1 MSEEL
6 GDIQMTSTEPDSSQ
20 SHQQSQENGS
30 STADEQ
36 TVTSNTGNSNASNVT
51 SNSSS
56 GDQASRQS
64 NLQRIQARKQQVYNW
79 PHNKK
84 LLKLAIYSACQTQE
98 CACNGWKTPVPVK
111 GVQRVDSTQPLA
123 SFTDPCRN
131 CAHSLECH
139 VSHLAAC
146 SPQEV
151 NRLLGMVV
159 DVENIFMSMHREDDQ
174 DTKRVYYYLFK
185 LLRKCILTRTQPH
198 IEGPLG
204 QPPFE
209 RPSIAKAITNF
220 VLFKFN
226 QLAQRE
232 WQTMYDLAKMFLH
245 CFNHWNF
252 ETPSARKSQVSSP
265 EDISAYQINYT
276 RWLVFCHVPAFCD
289 SLPHFETTLV
299 FGRTLLRAV
308 FKSVCRQLMD
318 KCHLE
323 RDRMPPEKRVLVLTH
338 FPRFLAL
345 LEEEIFSTS
354 SPIWD
359 PEYKQVPPSHL
370 QAILDN
376 KGSRMSAATGGE
388 FERVN
393 VAPGDNKD
401 GFTTISL
408 SSGTIKH
415 ESGKR
420 SASSMLAASPRP
432 GDTPPGSAAK
442 RRRPAEFGDSVDDLT
457 DETIADIVNTISDPN
472 YMAGPDVL
480 FQVNA
485 PRDEAAKLEE
495 ARKMIEFHVI
505 GNSLT
510 GVVNKQTMLWL
521 IGLHNVFS
529 HQLPEMT
536 KEYISQLVFDP
547 KHKTLALIK
556 EGRPIG
562 GICFRTF
569 SSQGF
574 SEIVFCAVTSNEQV
588 KGYGTHLMNHLKDY
602 HIRNNILHFLTFA
615 DEFAIGYFKK
625 QGFSKEIK
633 LPRAMYQGYIKDYE
647 GATLMHCEL
656 NPRIVYTEFTSVIR
670 KQKEIVKKLIDMR
683 QKEVRKIHPGLTCFK
698 EGVRGIPVE
707 SIPGLRETGW
717 RPAARQTRVARI
729 TEECADPDMLAATL
743 RNVLNAVKNH
753 AAAWPFLKPVD
764 KTEVPDYYDHIK
776 YPMDLRTIGERLKA
790 RYYVARRLFIADM
803 TRIFTNCR
811 LYNSPET
818 EYYRCANSLEKYF
831 QTRMKEIG
839 LWDK

>member
-1 MSEEL
+1 MSSQLVDEIA
-6 GDIQMTSTEPDSSQ
+6 DIAMNNTEADSSQ
-20 SHQQSQENGS
+20 THSHEATS
-30 STADEQ
+30 STNAEDASS
-36 TVTSNTGNSNASNVT
+36 SNTANPTGT
-51 SNSSS
+51 E
-56 GDQASRQS
+56 GQASRQS
-64 NLQRIQARKQQVYNW
+64 NLQRIQQRKQQVYNW

-84 LLKLAIYSACQTQE
+84 LLKLAIYSACQTPD
-98 CACNGWKTPVPVK
+98 CNCNGWKTPMPQQPGK
-111 GVQRVDSTQPLA
+111 NNPRADNQPLA
-123 SFTDPCRN
+123 GFNDPCRN
-131 CAHSLECH
+131 CSHILEKH
-139 VSHLAAC
+139 VTQL
-146 SPQEV
+146 QGLQVTEI
-151 NRLLGMVV
+151 NRLLGAVV
-159 DVENIFMSMHREDDQ
+159 DVENIFMSMHREEDHN
-174 DTKRVYYYLFK
+174 TKQVYYYLFK
-185 LLRKCILTRTQPH
+185 ILRKCILTRSQPR

-220 VLFKFN
+220 VLYKFN
-226 QLAQRE
+226 SLPQRE

-252 ETPSARKSQVSSP
+252 ETPSVRKLQVSNP

-289 SLPHFETTLV
+289 SLPHYETSLV

-318 KCHLE
+318 KCHSE

-345 LEEEIFSTS
+345 LEEEIFSVN

-359 PEYKQVPPSHL
+359 PDFKQIPPNHL
-370 QAILDN
+370 QQILDN
-376 KGSRMSAATGGE
+376 KTTNRRGGE
-388 FERVN
+388 FERVTTT
-393 VAPGDNKD
+393 GDSKD
-401 GFTTISL
+401 GFTTVTL
-408 SSGTIKH
+408 SSGTIKQ
-415 ESGKR
+415 EGGKR
-420 SASSMLAASPRP
+420 AAELSV
-432 GDTPPGSAAK
+432 GAK
-442 RRRPAEFGDSVDDLT
+442 RRRARSADTDVSERAVAEIVATVCDPA
-457 DETIADIVNTISDPN
+457 
-472 YMAGPDVL
+472 YMCGPDAL
-480 FQVNA
+480 FQMQA

-495 ARKMIEFHVI
+495 QRKLIEFHVI

-510 GVVNKQTMLWL
+510 GPVNKQTMLWL

-569 SSQGF
+569 NSQGF

-625 QGFSKEIK
+625 QGFSKDIK

-656 NPRIVYTEFTSVIR
+656 NPRIVYTQFTAVIR
-670 KQKEIVKKLIDMR
+670 TQKEIVKKLIDMR
-683 QKEVRKIHPGLTCFK
+683 QKEVRKIYPGLTCFK
-698 EGVRGIPVE
+698 EGVRSIPVE
-707 SIPGLRETGW
+707 CIPGLRETGW
-717 RPAARQTRVARI
+717 RAGAGPGIGAGPGARAADD
-729 TEECADPDMLAATL
+729 EPDLAAL
-743 RNVLNAVKNH
+743 RTVLHTVKNH

-764 KTEVPDYYDHIK
+764 KTDVPDYYDHIK
-776 YPMDLRTIGERLKA
+776 YPMDLRTMGERLKS
-790 RYYVARRLFIADM
+790 RYYVSKRLFIADM

-811 LYNSPET
+811 LYNSPDT
-818 EYYRCANSLEKYF
+818 DYYRCANTLEKYF
-831 QTRMKEIG
+831 QTKMKEVG

>member
-1 MSEEL
+1 MSQL
-6 GDIQMTSTEPDSSQ
+6 PDDIGDITMATAEADSSQ
-20 SHQQSQENGS
+20 THGHEATSSANSEDTATGS
-30 STADEQ
+30 AATP
-36 TVTSNTGNSNASNVT
+36 TGSE
-51 SNSSS
+51 
-56 GDQASRQS
+56 GQASRQS
-64 NLQRIQARKQQVYNW
+64 NLQRIQQRKQQVYNW

-84 LLKLAIYSACQTQE
+84 LLKLAIYSACQTPD
-98 CACNGWKTPVPVK
+98 CNCTGWKTPMPQQAIK
-111 GVQRVDSTQPLA
+111 ANARADNQPLA
-123 SFTDPCRN
+123 TFNDPCRN
-131 CAHSLECH
+131 CNHILEKH
-139 VSHLAAC
+139 VTQLQGLQVS
-146 SPQEV
+146 EV
-151 NRLLGMVV
+151 NRLLGAVV
-159 DVENIFMSMHREDDQ
+159 DVENIFMSMHREDDH

-185 LLRKCILTRTQPH
+185 LLRKCILSRSKPT

-220 VLFKFN
+220 VLYKFN
-226 QLAQRE
+226 TLPQRE

-252 ETPSARKSQVSSP
+252 ETPSVRKLQVSNP

-289 SLPHFETTLV
+289 SLPHYETSLV

-318 KCHLE
+318 KCHSE

-345 LEEEIFSTS
+345 LEEEIFSAS

-359 PEYKQVPPSHL
+359 PEYKQVPPNHL

-376 KGSRMSAATGGE
+376 KTTPRRGE
-388 FERVN
+388 FERVTTS
-393 VAPGDNKD
+393 GDSKD
-401 GFTTISL
+401 GFTTVTLSAGSIKQESL
-408 SSGTIKH
+408 KRAA
-415 ESGKR
+415 ESRGE
-420 SASSMLAASPRP
+420 A
-432 GDTPPGSAAK
+432 GSAFGGK
-442 RRRPAEFGDSVDDLT
+442 RRRVVEDCADDVS
-457 DETIADIVNTISDPN
+457 ERCVADIVATITDPA
-472 YMAGPDVL
+472 YMCGPDAL
-480 FQVNA
+480 FQMQA
-485 PRDEAAKLEE
+485 PRDEAAKVEE
-495 ARKMIEFHVI
+495 QRKMIEFHVI

-510 GVVNKQTMLWL
+510 GPVNKQTMLWL

-569 SSQGF
+569 HSQGF
-574 SEIVFCAVTSNEQV
+574 SEVVFCAVTSNEQV

-602 HIRNNILHFLTFA
+602 HIRNNILHFLSFA

-625 QGFSKEIK
+625 QGFSKDIR

-656 NPRIVYTEFTSVIR
+656 NPRIVYTQFTSVIR
-670 KQKEIVKKLIDMR
+670 RQKEIVKKLIDMR

-698 EGVRGIPVE
+698 EGVRSIPVE
-707 SIPGLRETGW
+707 CIPGLRETGW
-717 RPAARQTRVARI
+717 RAARAQP
-729 TEECADPDMLAATL
+729 ADAAADDVTAL
-743 RNVLNAVKNH
+743 RTVLHAVKNH

-764 KTEVPDYYDHIK
+764 KAEVPDYYDHIK
-776 YPMDLRTIGERLKA
+776 YPMDLRSMGERLKA
-790 RYYVARRLFIADM
+790 RYYVSKRLFIADM

-811 LYNSPET
+811 TYNSPET
-818 EYYRCANSLEKYF
+818 DYYKCANTLEKYF
-831 QTRMKEIG
+831 QTKMKEAG

>member
-1 MSEEL
+1 MTTPMTD
-6 GDIQMTSTEPDSSQ
+6 DINAIAIGSDADSQTHTHEAS
-20 SHQQSQENGS
+20 SSANADDGS
-30 STADEQ
+30 S
-36 TVTSNTGNSNASNVT
+36 SNAAT
-51 SNSSS
+51 PASSE
-56 GDQASRQS
+56 GQASRQS
-64 NLQRIQARKQQVYNW
+64 NLQRIQQRKLQVYNW

-84 LLKLAIYSACQTQE
+84 LLKLAIYSACQTPE
-98 CACNGWKTPVPVK
+98 CNCNGWKTPVAQQTARPNT
-111 GVQRVDSTQPLA
+111 RTDNQPLA

-131 CAHSLECH
+131 CNHILEKH
-139 VSHLAAC
+139 VTQLQGLSGA
-146 SPQEV
+146 EI
-151 NRLLGMVV
+151 NRLLAAVV

-174 DTKRVYYYLFK
+174 DTKRVYYFLFK
-185 LLRKCILTRTQPH
+185 LLRKCILTRSEPQ
-198 IEGPLG
+198 IDGPLG

-209 RPSIAKAITNF
+209 KPSIARAITNF
-220 VLFKFN
+220 VLYKFN
-226 QLAQRE
+226 TLPQRE

-252 ETPSARKSQVSSP
+252 ETPSVRKLQVSNP

-289 SLPHFETTLV
+289 SLPHYDTSLV

-318 KCHLE
+318 KCHSE
-323 RDRMPPEKRVLVLTH
+323 RDRMPPEKRVLVLNH
-338 FPRFLAL
+338 FPRFLGL
-345 LEEEIFSTS
+345 LEEEIFSAN

-359 PEYKQVPPSHL
+359 PDFKQMPPNHL
-370 QAILDN
+370 QTILD
-376 KGSRMSAATGGE
+376 KTPGKRGE
-388 FERVN
+388 FERVT
-393 VAPGDNKD
+393 ATGESRD
-401 GFTTISL
+401 GFTTVSL
-408 SSGTIKH
+408 SSGCIKQ
-415 ESGKR
+415 ENLKRSAESRSEISSGKR
-420 SASSMLAASPRP
+420 
-432 GDTPPGSAAK
+432 
-442 RRRPAEFGDSVDDLT
+442 RRLEESDDVSERTVAE
-457 DETIADIVNTISDPN
+457 IVATISDPN
-472 YMAGPDVL
+472 YMCGPDAL
-480 FQVNA
+480 FQMQA

-495 ARKMIEFHVI
+495 QRKLIEFHVI

-510 GVVNKQTMLWL
+510 GPVNKQTMLWL

-569 SSQGF
+569 HSQGF

-625 QGFSKEIK
+625 QGFSKDIK

-656 NPRIVYTEFTSVIR
+656 NPRIVYTKFTSVIR
-670 KQKEIVKKLIDMR
+670 RQKEIVKKLIDMR

-698 EGVRGIPVE
+698 EGVRSIPVE
-707 SIPGLRETGW
+707 AVAGLREAGY
-717 RPAARQTRVARI
+717 RAARAAP
-729 TEECADPDMLAATL
+729 EPAHDADPAPL
-743 RNVLNAVKNH
+743 RNLLHAVKNH

-764 KTEVPDYYDHIK
+764 KSEVPDYYDHIK
-776 YPMDLRTIGERLKA
+776 YPMDLRTMSERLKA
-790 RYYVARRLFIADM
+790 RYYVSKRLFIADM

-811 LYNSPET
+811 LYNSPDT
-818 EYYRCANSLEKYF
+818 DYYRCANTLEKYF
-831 QTRMKEIG
+831 QAKMKEAG

>member
-1 MSEEL
+1 MTSQMGEEI
-6 GDIQMTSTEPDSSQ
+6 GDIAMTCSEADSSQ
-20 SHQQSQENGS
+20 THGHEAAS
-30 STADEQ
+30 SASADDA
-36 TVTSNTGNSNASNVT
+36 SSSNAT
-51 SNSSS
+51 TPA
-56 GDQASRQS
+56 GGEGQASRQS
-64 NLQRIQARKQQVYNW
+64 NLQRIQQRKQQVYNW

-84 LLKLAIYSACQTQE
+84 LLKLAIYSACQTPE
-98 CACNGWKTPVPVK
+98 CTCNGWKTPSPQHAAK
-111 GVQRVDSTQPLA
+111 ANPRADNQPLA
-123 SFTDPCRN
+123 SFSDPCRN
-131 CAHSLECH
+131 CNHVLEKH
-139 VSHLAAC
+139 VTQLQGLPVA
-146 SPQEV
+146 EV
-151 NRLLGMVV
+151 NRLLGAVV
-159 DVENIFMSMHREDDQ
+159 DVENIFMSMHREDDH

-185 LLRKCILTRTQPH
+185 ILRKCILTRSHPR

-226 QLAQRE
+226 TLPQRE

-252 ETPSARKSQVSSP
+252 ETPSVRKLQVSNP

-289 SLPHFETTLV
+289 SLPHYDTSLV

-318 KCHLE
+318 KCHSE

-345 LEEEIFSTS
+345 LEEEIFSPN

-359 PEYKQVPPSHL
+359 PEYKQIPPNHL

-376 KGSRMSAATGGE
+376 KNPTGGRRGE
-388 FERVN
+388 FERIT
-393 VAPGDNKD
+393 PTGDSKD
-401 GFTTISL
+401 GFTTVTL
-408 SSGTIKH
+408 SSGSIKS
-415 ESGKR
+415 EGGKR
-420 SASSMLAASPRP
+420 VAEAPLL
-432 GDTPPGSAAK
+432 SAAK
-442 RRRPAEFGDSVDDLT
+442 RRRVADEPPDDVSERT
-457 DETIADIVNTISDPN
+457 VADIVATIADPN
-472 YMAGPDVL
+472 YMCGPDAL
-480 FQVNA
+480 FQTQA

-495 ARKMIEFHVI
+495 QRKMIEFHVI

-510 GVVNKQTMLWL
+510 GPVNKQTMLWL

-536 KEYISQLVFDP
+536 KEYISQLVFDS

-569 SSQGF
+569 HSQGF

-625 QGFSKEIK
+625 QGFSKDIK

-656 NPRIVYTEFTSVIR
+656 NPRIVYTQFTSVIR
-670 KQKEIVKKLIDMR
+670 RQKEIVKKLIDMR
-683 QKEVRKIHPGLTCFK
+683 QKDVRKIHPGLTVFK
-698 EGVRGIPVE
+698 EGVRSIPVE
-707 SIPGLRETGW
+707 CIPGLREAGRGGGGGGGGLRA
-717 RPAARQTRVARI
+717 RPRPRPRPRARPRRAADRAARREKSRSRLAFPQT
-729 TEECADPDMLAATL
+729 
-743 RNVLNAVKNH
+743 
-753 AAAWPFLKPVD
+753 
-764 KTEVPDYYDHIK
+764 
-776 YPMDLRTIGERLKA
+776 G
-790 RYYVARRLFIADM
+790 
-803 TRIFTNCR
+803 
-811 LYNSPET
+811 
-818 EYYRCANSLEKYF
+818 
-831 QTRMKEIG
+831 
-839 LWDK
+839 

>member
-1 MSEEL
+1 MTSQL
-6 GDIQMTSTEPDSSQ
+6 TNDIGDIGMTNTEADSSQ
-20 SHQQSQENGS
+20 GHAQEATS
-30 STADEQ
+30 SATPDDA
-36 TVTSNTGNSNASNVT
+36 TSSNAT
-51 SNSSS
+51 TPS
-56 GDQASRQS
+56 GSEGASRQS
-64 NLQRIQARKQQVYNW
+64 NLQRIQQRKQQVYNW

-84 LLKLAIYSACQTQE
+84 LLKLAIYSACQTPE
-98 CACNGWKTPVPVK
+98 CSCNGWKAPVAQQPAK
-111 GVQRVDSTQPLA
+111 ANARTDQPLA
-123 SFTDPCRN
+123 NFTDPCRN
-131 CAHSLECH
+131 CNHILEKH
-139 VSHLAAC
+139 VTHLQGLAV
-146 SPQEV
+146 SEV
-151 NRLLGMVV
+151 NRLLGAVV
-159 DVENIFMSMHREDDQ
+159 DVENIFMSMHREDDH
-174 DTKRVYYYLFK
+174 DTKRVYYFLFK
-185 LLRKCILTRTQPH
+185 LLRKCILTRTHPR

-220 VLFKFN
+220 VLYKFN
-226 QLAQRE
+226 SLAQRE

-252 ETPSARKSQVSSP
+252 ETPSVRKLQVSNQ

-289 SLPHFETTLV
+289 SLPHFETSLV

-318 KCHLE
+318 KCHSE
-323 RDRMPPEKRVLVLTH
+323 RDRMPPEKRVSVICVRRT
-338 FPRFLAL
+338 
-345 LEEEIFSTS
+345 
-354 SPIWD
+354 
-359 PEYKQVPPSHL
+359 
-370 QAILDN
+370 
-376 KGSRMSAATGGE
+376 GE
-388 FERVN
+388 FERVT
-393 VAPGDNKD
+393 PSGESKD
-401 GFTTISL
+401 GFTTVTL
-408 SSGTIKH
+408 SSGSIKQ
-415 ESGKR
+415 EGTKRGVSG
-420 SASSMLAASPRP
+420 AGEA
-432 GDTPPGSAAK
+432 GGK
-442 RRRPAEFGDSVDDLT
+442 RRRLDDDDVSERTVAEIVA
-457 DETIADIVNTISDPN
+457 TITDPN
-472 YMAGPDVL
+472 YMCGPDAL
-480 FQVNA
+480 FQMQA

-495 ARKMIEFHVI
+495 QRKMIEFHVI

-510 GVVNKQTMLWL
+510 GPVNKQTMLWL

-569 SSQGF
+569 HSQGF

-625 QGFSKEIK
+625 QGFSKDIK

-656 NPRIVYTEFTSVIR
+656 NPRIVYTQFTSVIR
-670 KQKEIVKKLIDMR
+670 RQKEIVKKLIDMR
-683 QKEVRKIHPGLTCFK
+683 QKEIRKIHPGLTCFK
-698 EGVRGIPVE
+698 EGVRSLPIE
-707 SIPGLRETGW
+707 CIPGLRDSGW
-717 RPAARQTRVARI
+717 RSTRGAAA
-729 TEECADPDMLAATL
+729 EPEPDAEPATL
-743 RNVLNAVKNH
+743 RAVLHAVKNH

-776 YPMDLRTIGERLKA
+776 YPMDLRTMGERLKS
-790 RYYVARRLFIADM
+790 RYYVSKRLFIADM

-811 LYNSPET
+811 LYNSPDT
-818 EYYRCANSLEKYF
+818 DYYRCANLLEKYF
-831 QTRMKEIG
+831 QTKMKEAG

>member
-1 MSEEL
+1 MSQATDEIA
-6 GDIQMTSTEPDSSQ
+6 DIAMTSTEPDSSQ
-20 SHQQSQENGS
+20 NHTHEATS
-30 STADEQ
+30 SLSADDA
-36 TVTSNTGNSNASNVT
+36 SSSNAGTPAGSE
-51 SNSSS
+51 
-56 GDQASRQS
+56 GQASRQS
-64 NLQRIQARKQQVYNW
+64 NLQRIQQRKQQVFNW

-84 LLKLAIYSACQTQE
+84 LLKLAIYSACQTPD
-98 CACNGWKTPVPVK
+98 CNCNGWKTPVTQHAGKTP
-111 GVQRVDSTQPLA
+111 RADNQPLA
-123 SFTDPCRN
+123 SFNDVCRN
-131 CAHSLECH
+131 CNHVLEKH
-139 VSHLAAC
+139 VSQLQGLPVA
-146 SPQEV
+146 EV
-151 NRLLGMVV
+151 NRLLGAVV
-159 DVENIFMSMHREDDQ
+159 DVENIFMSMQREDDHN
-174 DTKRVYYYLFK
+174 TKQVYYYLFK
-185 LLRKCILTRTQPH
+185 ILRKCILTRSQPR

-220 VLFKFN
+220 VLYKFN
-226 QLAQRE
+226 SLPQRE

-252 ETPSARKSQVSSP
+252 ETPSVRKLQVSNP

-289 SLPHFETTLV
+289 SLPHYDTSLV

-345 LEEEIFSTS
+345 LEEEIFSPN

-359 PEYKQVPPSHL
+359 PDYKQVPPNHL
-370 QAILDN
+370 QAMLDN
-376 KGSRMSAATGGE
+376 KTSSRRVGE
-388 FERVN
+388 FERVT
-393 VAPGDNKD
+393 ASGDSKD
-401 GFTTISL
+401 GFTTVTL
-408 SSGTIKH
+408 SSGSIKQ
-415 ESGKR
+415 EGVKRAGVSVSGT
-420 SASSMLAASPRP
+420 
-432 GDTPPGSAAK
+432 GGK
-442 RRRPAEFGDSVDDLT
+442 RRRVCSEGSDDVSQRT
-457 DETIADIVNTISDPN
+457 VADIVATISDPN
-472 YMAGPDVL
+472 YMCGPDAL
-480 FQVNA
+480 FQTQA
-485 PRDEAAKLEE
+485 PRDEAAKIEE
-495 ARKMIEFHVI
+495 QRKLIEFHVI

-510 GVVNKQTMLWL
+510 GPVNKQTMLWL

-569 SSQGF
+569 HSQGF

-625 QGFSKEIK
+625 QGFSKDIK

-656 NPRIVYTEFTSVIR
+656 NPRIVYTQFTSVIR
-670 KQKEIVKKLIDMR
+670 MQKEIVKKLIDMR
-683 QKEVRKIHPGLTCFK
+683 QKEVRKIYPGLTCFK
-698 EGVRGIPVE
+698 EGVRSLPPE
-707 SIPGLRETGW
+707 CIPGAREAGW
-717 RPAARQTRVARI
+717 RAPPPPH
-729 TEECADPDMLAATL
+729 DPDPDPVTL
-743 RNVLNAVKNH
+743 RNVLHAVKNH
-753 AAAWPFLKPVD
+753 ATAWPFLKPVD
-764 KTEVPDYYDHIK
+764 KAEVPDYYDHIK
-776 YPMDLRTIGERLKA
+776 YPMDLRTMGERLKA
-790 RYYVARRLFIADM
+790 RYYVSKRLFIADM
-803 TRIFTNCR
+803 TRIFNNCR
-811 LYNSPET
+811 LYNSPDT
-818 EYYRCANSLEKYF
+818 DYYRCANTLEKYF
-831 QTRMKEIG
+831 QTKMKEVG

>member
-1 MSEEL
+1 MTTPMTD
-6 GDIQMTSTEPDSSQ
+6 DINAIAIGSDADSQTHTHEAS
-20 SHQQSQENGS
+20 SSANADDGS
-30 STADEQ
+30 S
-36 TVTSNTGNSNASNVT
+36 SNAAT
-51 SNSSS
+51 PASSE
-56 GDQASRQS
+56 GQASRQS
-64 NLQRIQARKQQVYNW
+64 NLQRIQQRKLQVYNW

-84 LLKLAIYSACQTQE
+84 LLKLAIYSACQTPE
-98 CACNGWKTPVPVK
+98 CNCNGWKTPVAQQTARPNT
-111 GVQRVDSTQPLA
+111 RTDNQPLA

-131 CAHSLECH
+131 CNHILEKH
-139 VSHLAAC
+139 VTQLQGLSGA
-146 SPQEV
+146 EI
-151 NRLLGMVV
+151 NRLLAAVV

-174 DTKRVYYYLFK
+174 DTKRVYYFLFK
-185 LLRKCILTRTQPH
+185 LLRKCILTRSEPQ
-198 IEGPLG
+198 IDGPLG

-209 RPSIAKAITNF
+209 KPSIARAITNF
-220 VLFKFN
+220 VLYKFN
-226 QLAQRE
+226 TLPQRE

-252 ETPSARKSQVSSP
+252 ETPSVRKLQVSNP

-289 SLPHFETTLV
+289 SLPHYDTSLV

-318 KCHLE
+318 KCHSE
-323 RDRMPPEKRVLVLTH
+323 RDRMPPEKRVLVLNH
-338 FPRFLAL
+338 FPRFLGL
-345 LEEEIFSTS
+345 LEEEIFSAN

-359 PEYKQVPPSHL
+359 PDFKQMPPNHL
-370 QAILDN
+370 QTILDKTRCIKQEN
-376 KGSRMSAATGGE
+376 LKRSAESRSE
-388 FERVN
+388 
-393 VAPGDNKD
+393 
-401 GFTTISL
+401 IS
-408 SSGTIKH
+408 
-415 ESGKR
+415 SGKR
-420 SASSMLAASPRP
+420 
-432 GDTPPGSAAK
+432 
-442 RRRPAEFGDSVDDLT
+442 RRLEESDDVSERTVAE
-457 DETIADIVNTISDPN
+457 IVATISDPN
-472 YMAGPDVL
+472 YMCGPDAL
-480 FQVNA
+480 FQMQA

-495 ARKMIEFHVI
+495 QRKLIEFHVI

-510 GVVNKQTMLWL
+510 GPVNKQTMLWL

-569 SSQGF
+569 HSQGF

-625 QGFSKEIK
+625 QGFSKDIK

-656 NPRIVYTEFTSVIR
+656 NPRIVYTKFTSVIR
-670 KQKEIVKKLIDMR
+670 RQKEIVKKLIDMR

-698 EGVRGIPVE
+698 EGVRSIPVE
-707 SIPGLRETGW
+707 AVAGLREAGY
-717 RPAARQTRVARI
+717 RAARAAP
-729 TEECADPDMLAATL
+729 EPAHDADPAPL
-743 RNVLNAVKNH
+743 RNLLHAVKNH

-764 KTEVPDYYDHIK
+764 KSEVPDYYDHIK
-776 YPMDLRTIGERLKA
+776 YPMDLRTMSERLKA
-790 RYYVARRLFIADM
+790 RYYVSKRLFIADM

-811 LYNSPET
+811 LYNSPDT
-818 EYYRCANSLEKYF
+818 DYYRCANTLEKYF
-831 QTRMKEIG
+831 QAKMKEAG

>member
-1 MSEEL
+1 MSE
-6 GDIQMTSTEPDSSQ
+6 DINDITMTSNEADSSQ
-20 SHQQSQENGS
+20 THGHEATSSANTDEAGS
-30 STADEQ
+30 SSAT
-36 TVTSNTGNSNASNVT
+36 TPTGT
-51 SNSSS
+51 E
-56 GDQASRQS
+56 GQASRQS
-64 NLQRIQARKQQVYNW
+64 NLQRIQQRKQQVFNW

-84 LLKLAIYSACQTQE
+84 LLKLAIYSACQTPD
-98 CACNGWKTPVPVK
+98 CTCNGWKTPVPQQAIK
-111 GVQRVDSTQPLA
+111 GNARADNQPLA
-123 SFTDPCRN
+123 TFNDPCRH
-131 CAHSLECH
+131 CGHILENH
-139 VSHLAAC
+139 VTQLQGLSVN
-146 SPQEV
+146 EV
-151 NRLLGMVV
+151 NRLLGAVV
-159 DVENIFMSMHREDDQ
+159 DVENIFMSMHREDDH

-185 LLRKCILTRTQPH
+185 LLRKCILTRSQPR

-220 VLFKFN
+220 VLYKF
-226 QLAQRE
+226 QALPQRE

-252 ETPSARKSQVSSP
+252 ETPSVRKLQVSNP

-289 SLPHFETTLV
+289 SLPHYETSLV

-318 KCHLE
+318 KCHSE

-345 LEEEIFSTS
+345 LEDEIFSAN

-359 PEYKQVPPSHL
+359 PDYKQVPPTHL
-370 QAILDN
+370 QAILEN
-376 KGSRMSAATGGE
+376 KGTGRRGE
-388 FERVN
+388 FERVT
-393 VAPGDNKD
+393 ASGDSKD
-401 GFTTISL
+401 GFTTVSL
-408 SSGTIKH
+408 SSGTVKQ
-415 ESGKR
+415 EGGLKR
-420 SASSMLAASPRP
+420 GADGRSEDGAVN
-432 GDTPPGSAAK
+432 AK
-442 RRRPAEFGDSVDDLT
+442 RRRGEVIGDDVGDRT
-457 DETIADIVNTISDPN
+457 VADIVATINDPN
-472 YMAGPDVL
+472 YMCGPDAL
-480 FQVNA
+480 FQMQA
-485 PRDEAAKLEE
+485 PRDEAAKSEE
-495 ARKMIEFHVI
+495 QRKLIEFHVI

-510 GVVNKQTMLWL
+510 GPVNKQTMLWL

-569 SSQGF
+569 RAQGF

-602 HIRNNILHFLTFA
+602 HIRTNILHFLTFA

-625 QGFSKEIK
+625 QGFSKDIK

-656 NPRIVYTEFTSVIR
+656 NPRIVYTQFTTVIR
-670 KQKEIVKKLIDMR
+670 KQKEIVKKLIDIR

-698 EGVRGIPVE
+698 EGVRSIPIE

-717 RPAARQTRVARI
+717 RSSGGVAGSGRAL
-729 TEECADPDMLAATL
+729 EPDAEPDLAAL
-743 RNVLNAVKNH
+743 RNVLQAVKNH

-776 YPMDLRTIGERLKA
+776 FPMDLRTMGERLKA
-790 RYYVARRLFIADM
+790 RYYVSKRLFIADM

-811 LYNSPET
+811 LYNSPDT
-818 EYYRCANSLEKYF
+818 DYYRCANGLEKYF
-831 QTRMKEIG
+831 QSKMKEVG

>member
-1 MSEEL
+1 MSD
-6 GDIQMTSTEPDSSQ
+6 DIDM
-20 SHQQSQENGS
+20 
-30 STADEQ
+30 AM
-36 TVTSNTGNSNASNVT
+36 
-51 SNSSS
+51 SNSEAECSQPSHGHEASS
-56 GDQASRQS
+56 NMAADDPASAGASQAGAEGQSRQS
-64 NLQRIQARKQQVYNW
+64 NLQRIQQRKQQVYNW

-84 LLKLAIYSACQTQE
+84 LLKLAIYSACQTPD
-98 CACNGWKTPVPVK
+98 CNCNGWKTPLAQQAANNK
-111 GVQRVDSTQPLA
+111 ARDNQPLA
-123 SFTDPCRN
+123 TFNDPCRN
-131 CAHSLECH
+131 CNHILVKH
-139 VSHLAAC
+139 VSQLQGCPAA
-146 SPQEV
+146 EV
-151 NRLLGMVV
+151 DRLLGAVV

-220 VLFKFN
+220 VLYKFN
-226 QLAQRE
+226 SLPQRE

-252 ETPSARKSQVSSP
+252 ETPSVRKLQVSNP

-289 SLPHFETTLV
+289 SLTHFETSLV
-299 FGRTLLRAV
+299 FGRTLLKAV

-318 KCHLE
+318 KCHSE

-345 LEEEIFSTS
+345 LEEEIFSAD

-359 PEYKQVPPSHL
+359 PDYKQVPPSHL

-376 KGSRMSAATGGE
+376 KTTGKRGE
-388 FERVN
+388 FERVT
-393 VAPGDNKD
+393 AAGDSKD
-401 GFTTISL
+401 GFTTVSL
-408 SSGTIKH
+408 TSGAIKL
-415 ESGKR
+415 ESLKR
-420 SASSMLAASPRP
+420 GAE
-432 GDTPPGSAAK
+432 GGGGGGGK
-442 RRRPAEFGDSVDDLT
+442 RRRVLDEAGDDVSERTVAE
-457 DETIADIVNTISDPN
+457 IVATISDPH
-472 YMAGPDVL
+472 YMAGPDAL
-480 FQVNA
+480 FQMQA

-495 ARKMIEFHVI
+495 QRKLIEFHVI

-510 GVVNKQTMLWL
+510 GPVDKQTMLWL

-569 SSQGF
+569 HSQGF

-656 NPRIVYTEFTSVIR
+656 NPRLVYTHFTNVIR
-670 KQKEIVKKLIDMR
+670 TQKEIVKKLIDMR

-698 EGVRGIPVE
+698 EGVRSIPVE
-707 SIPGLRETGW
+707 CIPGLRETGW
-717 RPAARQTRVARI
+717 RGGGRRRDEEPDDGQALRAA
-729 TEECADPDMLAATL
+729 LHH
-743 RNVLNAVKNH
+743 VKNH

-764 KTEVPDYYDHIK
+764 KAEVPDYYDHIK
-776 YPMDLRTIGERLKA
+776 YPMDLRTMGERLKA
-790 RYYVARRLFIADM
+790 RYYVSRRLFIADM

-818 EYYRCANSLEKYF
+818 EYYRCANNLEKYF
-831 QTRMKEIG
+831 QTKMKEVG

>member
-1 MSEEL
+1 MTD
-6 GDIQMTSTEPDSSQ
+6 DIDISRNMTSTEADSSQ
-20 SHQQSQENGS
+20 THGHEAS
-30 STADEQ
+30 SSAASEE
-36 TVTSNTGNSNASNVT
+36 NAS
-51 SNSSS
+51 SSS
-56 GDQASRQS
+56 SAQAGEGQQSRQS
-64 NLQRIQARKQQVYNW
+64 NLQRIQQRKQQVYNW

-84 LLKLAIYSACQTQE
+84 LLKLAIYSACQTPD
-98 CACNGWKTPVPVK
+98 CTCNGWKTPVPQAAVK
-111 GVQRVDSTQPLA
+111 GNTRADNQPLA
-123 SFTDPCRN
+123 SFNDPCRN
-131 CAHSLECH
+131 CNHILEKH
-139 VSHLAAC
+139 VTQLQGLPVS
-146 SPQEV
+146 EV
-151 NRLLGMVV
+151 NRLLGAVV
-159 DVENIFMSMHREDDQ
+159 DVENIFMSMHREDDH

-185 LLRKCILTRTQPH
+185 LLRKCILTRTQPR

-220 VLFKFN
+220 VLYKFN
-226 QLAQRE
+226 SLPQRE

-252 ETPSARKSQVSSP
+252 EAPSVRKLQVSNP

-289 SLPHFETTLV
+289 SLPHYETSLV

-318 KCHLE
+318 KCHSE

-345 LEEEIFSTS
+345 LEEEIFSAT

-359 PEYKQVPPSHL
+359 PEFKQMPPNHL

-376 KGSRMSAATGGE
+376 KTRSIKQEGLKRGAESRSGSEPAG
-388 FERVN
+388 
-393 VAPGDNKD
+393 
-401 GFTTISL
+401 
-408 SSGTIKH
+408 
-415 ESGKR
+415 
-420 SASSMLAASPRP
+420 
-432 GDTPPGSAAK
+432 AAK
-442 RRRPAEFGDSVDDLT
+442 RRRVA
-457 DETIADIVNTISDPN
+457 DETGEDVSERTVADIVATINDPN
-472 YMAGPDVL
+472 YMCGPDAL
-480 FQVNA
+480 FQMQA

-495 ARKMIEFHVI
+495 QRKLIEFHVI

-510 GVVNKQTMLWL
+510 GPVNKQTMLWL

-569 SSQGF
+569 HSQGF

-625 QGFSKEIK
+625 QGFSKDIK

-656 NPRIVYTEFTSVIR
+656 NPRIVYTQFTTVIR

-698 EGVRGIPVE
+698 EGVRSIPTE
-707 SIPGLRETGW
+707 CIPGLRETGW
-717 RPAARQTRVARI
+717 RAARAPH
-729 TEECADPDMLAATL
+729 EPEPEPDLAAL
-743 RNVLNAVKNH
+743 RSVLHAVKNH

-776 YPMDLRTIGERLKA
+776 YPMDLRTMGERLKA
-790 RYYVARRLFIADM
+790 RYYVSKRLFIADM

-811 LYNSPET
+811 LYNSPDT
-818 EYYRCANSLEKYF
+818 DYYRCANTLEKYF
-831 QTRMKEIG
+831 HGKMKEVG